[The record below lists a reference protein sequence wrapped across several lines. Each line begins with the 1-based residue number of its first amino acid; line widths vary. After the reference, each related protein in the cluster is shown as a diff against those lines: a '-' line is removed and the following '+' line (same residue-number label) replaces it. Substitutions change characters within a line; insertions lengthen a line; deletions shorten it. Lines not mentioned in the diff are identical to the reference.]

1 MTYAYPYAVDSY
13 SHTYRKEPAPSYP
26 AAWQRLAVKIW
37 KAGEMLAGTGAICYN
52 CTRKLE

>member
-1 MTYAYPYAVDSY
+1 MTYAYPYAVASY

-26 AAWQRLAVKIW
+26 AALQRMAVKIW

-52 CTRKLE
+52 GTRKLE